1 MFRLIPREE
10 KFFDLFE
17 ESARNLERAAQ
28 ALKDLMEAGGNF
40 VEGAER
46 IKALESEGDRLT
58 HEAIRRL
65 NQTFITPIDREDIY
79 ALVAAMDDV
88 LDLVEAA
95 AARLAL
101 YEIAAI
107 PAEAN
112 TLARL
117 ILHSAQQIVAGL
129 PRLRRMEDVM
139 PFCVELNR
147 LENEADE
154 VLREAIAALFSRRA
168 DPIEILKWKEIYET
182 LESAT
187 DKCEDVANILEGVLL
202 KHA

>member
-17 ESARNLERAAQ
+17 ESARNVERGAQ
-28 ALKDLMEAGGNF
+28 ALADLMERGGNF
-40 VEGAER
+40 VEGAAR
-46 IKALESEGDRLT
+46 IKAIESEGDRLT

-65 NQTFITPIDREDIY
+65 NQTFVTPIDREDIY

-88 LDLVEAA
+88 LDLVEAT

-101 YEIAAI
+101 YEVTAV

-112 TLARL
+112 SLARL
-117 ILHSAQQIVAGL
+117 ILRSAEQIVAGL

-139 PFCVELNR
+139 PYCVELNR

-154 VLREAIAALFSRRA
+154 VLRGAIAALFSKRA

>member
-1 MFRLIPREE
+1 MFRLIPREQ

-17 ESARNLERAAQ
+17 ESGRNLERAAQ

-88 LDLVEAA
+88 LDLIEAA

-101 YEIAAI
+101 YEITAI
-107 PAEAN
+107 PAAAN
-112 TLARL
+112 TLVRL
-117 ILHSAQQIVAGL
+117 ILRSAQQIVAGL

-147 LENEADE
+147 LENEADQ
-154 VLREAIAALFSRRA
+154 VLREAIAALFSQRA
-168 DPIEILKWKEIYET
+168 DPIEIIKWKEIYET

>member
-1 MFRLIPREE
+1 MFRLIPREQ

-17 ESARNLERAAQ
+17 ESARNLERGAQ
-28 ALKDLMEAGGNF
+28 ALKDVMEAGGNF

-46 IKALESEGDRLT
+46 IKAIESEGDRLT

-65 NQTFITPIDREDIY
+65 HQTFVTPIDREDIY

-101 YEIAAI
+101 YEITAI
-107 PAEAN
+107 PPEAN

-117 ILHSAQQIVAGL
+117 ILRSAEQIVAGL
-129 PRLRRMEDVM
+129 PRLRAMEDVM

-154 VLREAIAALFSRRA
+154 ILREAIAALFSRRA